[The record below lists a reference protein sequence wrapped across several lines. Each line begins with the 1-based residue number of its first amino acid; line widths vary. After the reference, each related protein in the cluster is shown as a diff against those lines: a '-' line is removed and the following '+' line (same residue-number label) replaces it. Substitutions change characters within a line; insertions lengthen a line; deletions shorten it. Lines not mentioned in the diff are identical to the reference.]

1 MSAFL
6 GPIHFWLYNKIQ
18 LQQDIIVDMVELAKE
33 EGIHD
38 LGARLDEK
46 YGVSER
52 RPLDQVIDEMNIH
65 GWLQTQVSQVEYKV
79 AEGVKELLAKNP
91 AAMDKLK
98 SLFFKRGEA
107 VGMKLAQTEGL
118 NLGVIYK
125 GISDSLLDG
134 MPCDHAI
141 RVLSEA
147 NDEIVWTRALCVHER
162 YWNEVGANIADYYTL
177 REAWLEGLAKAVGIK
192 FEKVNDKTY
201 AIKLA

>member
-18 LQQDIIVDMVELAKE
+18 LQQDIVVDMVELAKE
-33 EGIHD
+33 EGIAN
-38 LGARLDEK
+38 LGAQLDEK

-79 AEGVKELLAKNP
+79 AEGVKQLLAKNP
-91 AAMDKLK
+91 AAMEQLK
-98 SLFFKRGEA
+98 GLFFKRGEA
-107 VGMKLAQTEGL
+107 VGMKLAETEDL
-118 NLGVIYK
+118 NLGMIYK
-125 GISDSLLDG
+125 GITDSLLDG

-147 NDEIVWTRALCVHER
+147 SDEIVWTRALCVHAR
-162 YWNEVGANIADYYTL
+162 YWDEVGANIADYYTL

-192 FEKVNDKTY
+192 FEKVDDKTY